1 MQRLKET
8 DKRIGNQSDLI
19 IAIRSPDREAN
30 IKFGH
35 QLTQALE
42 ARKDLD
48 LRYVLFHLKT
58 KFFEDNALLY
68 ASLADLLDLRD
79 RVRRRIKAAVKSGL
93 DLGLD
98 DDEDDAPKNEESLSV
113 TNPKTLQTRQKA
125 CANTWRLMRQG
136 GRD

>member
-1 MQRLKET
+1 MPNLMARLAEVIDKRASRVLLVALILAVPVILSTLNLKVDQNFRRLLPDDAPEVQRLKET

-58 KFFEDNALLY
+58 KFFEDNAL
-68 ASLADLLDLRD
+68 
-79 RVRRRIKAAVKSGL
+79 
-93 DLGLD
+93 
-98 DDEDDAPKNEESLSV
+98 
-113 TNPKTLQTRQKA
+113 
-125 CANTWRLMRQG
+125 
-136 GRD
+136 